1 MFFMYEIDN
10 QKFGR
15 FVAAL
20 RKEKGYTQKELA
32 EKLFLSDK
40 AISKWERGLSLPDI
54 ALLEPLA
61 DILGVTVAEL
71 LKGERIHA
79 ALEPQE
85 MDELLGKTIHLSDN
99 QKHVHSGFHK
109 NCP

>member
-1 MFFMYEIDN
+1 M
-10 QKFGR
+10 
-15 FVAAL
+15 
-20 RKEKGYTQKELA
+20 
-32 EKLFLSDK
+32 
-40 AISKWERGLSLPDI
+40 
-54 ALLEPLA
+54 EPLA

-99 QKHVHSGFHK
+99 QKHVHSVFTKCGICLSWDSAYWNSEF
-109 NCP
+109 